1 MYDSDY
7 PYFSGNS
14 GSEGA
19 CKHDATK
26 TKGNVSSYGQI
37 TTNVTDM
44 KAKAMQ
50 QPLAVALN
58 ASSSAFQFYSSG
70 VVKAGD
76 NCGQQLNHAVVVV
89 GYTDGSPNPDPSPG
103 PDPEP
108 RPDPT
113 PRGDCTVTK
122 WWHTCEDVEDDRR
135 ALQSSNN
142 TNYWKVQNSWG
153 TNWGDDGFILI
164 EISDGDGVCGINKV
178 VEWVEG
184 TTD

>member
-19 CKHDATK
+19 CNHDANK
-26 TKGNVSSYGQI
+26 TKGKVSSYGQI

-76 NCGQQLNHAVVVV
+76 NCGQ
-89 GYTDGSPNPDPSPG
+89 
-103 PDPEP
+103 
-108 RPDPT
+108 
-113 PRGDCTVTK
+113 
-122 WWHTCEDVEDDRR
+122 
-135 ALQSSNN
+135 
-142 TNYWKVQNSWG
+142 
-153 TNWGDDGFILI
+153 
-164 EISDGDGVCGINKV
+164 
-178 VEWVEG
+178 
-184 TTD
+184 